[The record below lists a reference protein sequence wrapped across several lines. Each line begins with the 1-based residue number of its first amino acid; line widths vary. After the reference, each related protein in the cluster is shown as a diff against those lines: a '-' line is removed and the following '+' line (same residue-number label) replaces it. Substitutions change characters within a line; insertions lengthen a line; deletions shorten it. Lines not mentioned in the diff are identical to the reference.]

1 MKDVTIYT
9 TMTCPY
15 CYRAKSLLKKL
26 SVPYKEIGV
35 DFKPSLR
42 ADMAEKAGKTSV
54 PQIWIDDKHILA
66 FVKAINR
73 THLNAVCVLTHYTL
87 VVDSVCHYNFINDSS
102 LSSACANASSFF
114 SAVTT

>member
-1 MKDVTIYT
+1 MKNVTIYT

-66 FVKAINR
+66 FIKTVNR
-73 THLNAVCVLTHYTL
+73 TNFHAIHVCLHLIHLSLTRYVMYVFTPEL
-87 VVDSVCHYNFINDSS
+87 
-102 LSSACANASSFF
+102 
-114 SAVTT
+114 T